1 MALLTETPKT
11 SLSQPTVRTILSK
24 KVLAWLDEQSLGQIL
39 VIFFRG
45 ICVLGVVVFFAWP
58 IQTIDFMDWLRTVVP
73 PSLVVAIF
81 LAPVAYY
88 FLFCQSPLVAFLRGL
103 PLRLLELWHD
113 RGVPDM
119 GMIDHVSR
127 YDLFLLI
134 LSGDPVGRDRL
145 VEFGA
150 SRASADRL
158 LEVLEQQ
165 ELLIRSANNSRVGN
179 PDLEESDILV
189 RLFEIRGGES
199 APLPRAGFTI
209 RHI

>member
-1 MALLTETPKT
+1 MALLTETPKI

-24 KVLAWLDEQSLGQIL
+24 KVLAWLDEQPLDKMLAVCWRITAVLL
-39 VIFFRG
+39 VVSF
-45 ICVLGVVVFFAWP
+45 LAWP
-58 IQTIDFMDWLRTVVP
+58 LQAIDLMDWLGKLTP

-119 GMIDHVSR
+119 GMIDQVSR
-127 YDLFLLI
+127 YGLFLLI

-150 SRASADRL
+150 SRSSADRL

>member
-1 MALLTETPKT
+1 MALLTETPKI

-103 PLRLLELWHD
+103 PLRLVELWHD

-119 GMIDHVSR
+119 GRIDQVSR

-134 LSGDPVGRDRL
+134 LSGDPVGRERL

-189 RLFEIRGGES
+189 RLFEIRGES